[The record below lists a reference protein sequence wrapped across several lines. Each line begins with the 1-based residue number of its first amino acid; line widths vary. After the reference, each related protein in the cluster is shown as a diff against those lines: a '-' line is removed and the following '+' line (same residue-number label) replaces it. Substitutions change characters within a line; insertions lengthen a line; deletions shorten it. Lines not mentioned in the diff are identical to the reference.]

1 MKTSVSERLTDS
13 PCALVAGMFGWTGN
27 MERLA
32 MANAHQKMEDP
43 QREYYM
49 KQKKNLEINP
59 KHPIIK
65 DLLRRVKDDQ
75 EDQKAKDIAVMM
87 FRTGKWGGRA
97 EVSMMQISLR
107 WC

>member
-1 MKTSVSERLTDS
+1 MKAAISERLTDS

-32 MANAHQKMEDP
+32 MANAHQKSEDP
-43 QREYYM
+43 QKEYYM

-65 DLLRRVKDDQ
+65 DLLRRVKDDP
-75 EDQKAKDIAVMM
+75 EDEKAKEIALMM
-87 FRTGKWGGRA
+87 FRTGN
-97 EVSMMQISLR
+97 S
-107 WC
+107 